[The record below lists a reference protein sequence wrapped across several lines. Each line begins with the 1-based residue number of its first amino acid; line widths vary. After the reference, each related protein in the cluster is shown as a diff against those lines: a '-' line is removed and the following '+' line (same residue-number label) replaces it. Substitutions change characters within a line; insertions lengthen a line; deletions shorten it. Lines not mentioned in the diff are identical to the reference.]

1 MVTPT
6 NQLRDAAHKP
16 DWARFTRLAGDHAA
30 ILFEDL
36 RGRVSRIDGLREELF
51 YHAPEGAERTDPGNR
66 ADWGW
71 APRYRIG
78 QATLFSVF
86 IRPGAL
92 EGVMTL
98 ESPLCERLLGSA
110 RIAARIKEAI
120 QSAPSE
126 AGVVTLR
133 LPLRNVSDVRSFANL
148 VILKSK
154 AVAAR

>member
-1 MVTPT
+1 VVTPT
-6 NQLRDAAHKP
+6 DQLRDTAHKP

-36 RGRVSRIDGLREELF
+36 RRRVSRIDGLREELF
-51 YHAPEGAERTDPGNR
+51 YHAPEGERTDPR
-66 ADWGW
+66 SRTDWGW
-71 APRYRIG
+71 APRYCIG
-78 QATLFSVF
+78 QATLFGVF

-110 RIAARIKEAI
+110 RIAARIRDAI
-120 QSAPSE
+120 HSSSSGAD
-126 AGVVTLR
+126 VVTLR
-133 LPLRNVSDVRSFANL
+133 LPLRNSSDVRSFANL

-154 AVAAR
+154 AVAG

>member
-6 NQLRDAAHKP
+6 DQLRDAAHKP

-36 RGRVSRIDGLREELF
+36 RRRVSRIDGLREELF
-51 YHAPEGAERTDPGNR
+51 YHAPEGERTDPR
-66 ADWGW
+66 SRTDWGW
-71 APRYRIG
+71 APRYCIG
-78 QATLFSVF
+78 QATLFGVF

-110 RIAARIKEAI
+110 RIAARVKEAI
-120 QSAPSE
+120 RCASSE
-126 AGVVTLR
+126 AGVATLR
-133 LPLRNVSDVRSFANL
+133 LPLRNSSDVRSFANL
-148 VILKSK
+148 VTLKSK

>member
-6 NQLRDAAHKP
+6 DQLRDAAHKP

-36 RGRVSRIDGLREELF
+36 RRRVSRIDGLREELF
-51 YHAPEGAERTDPGNR
+51 YHAPEGERTDPR
-66 ADWGW
+66 SRTDWGW
-71 APRYRIG
+71 APRYCIG
-78 QATLFSVF
+78 QATLFGVF

-148 VILKSK
+148 VIVKSK

>member
-6 NQLRDAAHKP
+6 DQLRDAAHKP

-36 RGRVSRIDGLREELF
+36 RRRVSRIDGLREELF
-51 YHAPEGAERTDPGNR
+51 YHAPEGERTDPR
-66 ADWGW
+66 SRTDWGW
-71 APRYRIG
+71 APRYCIG
-78 QATLFSVF
+78 QATLFGVF

-148 VILKSK
+148 VILRSK

>member
-6 NQLRDAAHKP
+6 DQLRDAAHKP

-36 RGRVSRIDGLREELF
+36 RRRVSRIDGLREELF
-51 YHAPEGAERTDPGNR
+51 YHAPEGERTDPR
-66 ADWGW
+66 SRTDWGW
-71 APRYRIG
+71 APRYCIG
-78 QATLFSVF
+78 QATLFGVF

-126 AGVVTLR
+126 AGVVILR

-148 VILKSK
+148 VIVKSK

>member
-1 MVTPT
+1 
-6 NQLRDAAHKP
+6 LR
-16 DWARFTRLAGDHAA
+16 R
-30 ILFEDL
+30 
-36 RGRVSRIDGLREELF
+36 RVRRIDGLREELF
-51 YHAPEGAERTDPGNR
+51 YHAPEGERTDPR
-66 ADWGW
+66 SRTDWGW
-71 APRYRIG
+71 APRYCIG
-78 QATLFSVF
+78 QATLFGVF

>member
-36 RGRVSRIDGLREELF
+36 RRRVSRIDGLREELF
-51 YHAPEGAERTDPGNR
+51 YHAPEGERTDPR
-66 ADWGW
+66 SRTDWGW
-71 APRYRIG
+71 APRYCIG
-78 QATLFSVF
+78 QATLFGVF

>member
-6 NQLRDAAHKP
+6 DQLRDAAHKP

-36 RGRVSRIDGLREELF
+36 RRRVSRIDGLREELF
-51 YHAPEGAERTDPGNR
+51 YHAPEGERTDPR
-66 ADWGW
+66 SRTDWGW
-71 APRYRIG
+71 APRYCIG
-78 QATLFSVF
+78 QATLFGVF

-110 RIAARIKEAI
+110 RIAARVKEAI
-120 QSAPSE
+120 RCASSG

-154 AVAAR
+154 AVAVR

>member
-6 NQLRDAAHKP
+6 DQLRDAAHKP

-36 RGRVSRIDGLREELF
+36 RRRVSRIDGLREELF
-51 YHAPEGAERTDPGNR
+51 YHAPEGERTDSRSR
-66 ADWGW
+66 AAWGW
-71 APRYRIG
+71 APRYCIG
-78 QATLFSVF
+78 QATLFGVF

-148 VILKSK
+148 VILRSK